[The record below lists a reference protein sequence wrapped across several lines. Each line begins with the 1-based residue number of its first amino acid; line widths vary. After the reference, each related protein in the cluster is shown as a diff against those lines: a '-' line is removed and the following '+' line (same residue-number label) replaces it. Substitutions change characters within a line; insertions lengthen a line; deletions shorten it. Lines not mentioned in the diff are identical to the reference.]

1 MRRIK
6 LFSIFVF
13 MFLLVMLFSF
23 AACQKEYEREITE
36 KEVPQ
41 AILRA
46 FTTSYP
52 DATIREYS
60 EEVAEG
66 KTYYEISFEFQGT
79 EIDILYNIEGEV
91 IELEETIDAEEMPDQ
106 IREAIAREIPQFSLI
121 RIERV
126 KEEEKVFYEA
136 KVLNKEDNKNY
147 ELFFSESG
155 ELLEKELMGEEEEY

>member
-1 MRRIK
+1 MQRTK
-6 LFSIFVF
+6 LFKIFGF
-13 MFLLVMLFSF
+13 MFLLVLLLSF
-23 AACQKEYEREITE
+23 ASCTKEHEKEVTE

-41 AILRA
+41 VILKA

-60 EEVAEG
+60 EEVEDG
-66 KTYYEISFEFQGT
+66 KTYYEISFEFQGA

-91 IELEETIDAEEMPDQ
+91 VELEETITAEEMPDQ
-106 IREAIAREIPQFSLI
+106 IQEAIADEIPQFSLI

-126 KEEEKVFYEA
+126 EKEGKLFYEA
-136 KVLNKEDNKNY
+136 KVLNTQNNKKY

-155 ELLEKELMGEEEEY
+155 KLMEKEAMGEEEEY